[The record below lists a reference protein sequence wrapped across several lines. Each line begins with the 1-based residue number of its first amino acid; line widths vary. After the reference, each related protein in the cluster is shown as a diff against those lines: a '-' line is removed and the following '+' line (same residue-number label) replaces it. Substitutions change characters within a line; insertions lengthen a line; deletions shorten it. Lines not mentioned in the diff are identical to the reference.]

1 MINLALLLLT
11 SSLSWGEDTKPSCNY
26 IKEIIYGP
34 DGETSLNYIF
44 ENPIIY
50 LLNDSDK
57 SLTRYYDYGD
67 KEYYLDNEQSNKT
80 FYNFTYENISM
91 NVSHSEILKL
101 NRFTLEIS
109 GETFKDTTLKTMYFM
124 ECKITNKYKKKNL

>member
-1 MINLALLLLT
+1 MRALLALFLFIP
-11 SSLSWGEDTKPSCNY
+11 SLSWGEVTKLSCDY
-26 IKEIIYGP
+26 IKEMIYGP

-44 ENPIIY
+44 ENPNIFIF
-50 LLNDSDK
+50 NVSDK
-57 SLTRYYDYGD
+57 TLTRYYDYGD

-91 NVSHSEILKL
+91 NVTHSEIIKL

-109 GETFKDTTLKTMYFM
+109 GETFKDTTLKTMYSM
-124 ECKITNKYKKKNL
+124 DCEITN

>member
-1 MINLALLLLT
+1 MIRLALLLLIP
-11 SSLSWGEDTKPSCNY
+11 SLSWGEDTKLSCNY

-80 FYNFTYENISM
+80 FYIFTYENISM

>member
-1 MINLALLLLT
+1 M
-11 SSLSWGEDTKPSCNY
+11 
-26 IKEIIYGP
+26 
-34 DGETSLNYIF
+34 
-44 ENPIIY
+44 
-50 LLNDSDK
+50 K
-57 SLTRYYDYGD
+57 SLIRYYDYGD

>member
-1 MINLALLLLT
+1 MIKLALLLLIP
-11 SSLSWGEDTKPSCNY
+11 SLSWGEDTKLSCNY
-26 IKEIIYGP
+26 IKETIYGI

-44 ENPIIY
+44 ENPIIFI
-50 LLNDSDK
+50 LNDSDE

-80 FYNFTYENISM
+80 FYIFTYENISM

-109 GETFKDTTLKTMYFM
+109 GKTFKDTKLKTMYFM
-124 ECKITNKYKKKNL
+124 ECKITN

>member
-1 MINLALLLLT
+1 MFLIP
-11 SSLSWGEDTKPSCNY
+11 SSSWGEDTKLSCNY

-80 FYNFTYENISM
+80 FYIFTYENISM

-109 GETFKDTTLKTMYFM
+109 GKNFKDTKLKTMYFM
-124 ECKITNKYKKKNL
+124 ECKITNIYKKKKSLK